1 MCEARPKENIISRL
15 GEEFKDKSS
24 RKKKGETNKLIG
36 RAFSDNGRNGNG
48 KKKGAPPGR
57 R

>member
-1 MCEARPKENIISRL
+1 MCEARPKENIIHL
-15 GEEFKDKSS
+15 MGEEFKDKGT

-36 RAFSDNGRNGNG
+36 RAFSDNGRNGNS
-48 KKKGAPPGR
+48 KKKDTPPGR